1 MPDIVLFLLALL
13 IQAATVQSTP
23 EWTLE
28 DCIRRGLSEDARM
41 KAGEESACSER
52 RTLERL
58 PLEAIPS
65 VSLTAA
71 NDLNWGRSVDM
82 QELQIIDNRLSSYT
96 SFAAGASLSLN
107 DAIGAFTLRRRTQQL
122 NVEKAVLSSDRI
134 GESLTIDIIK
144 AYLQLLM
151 ATQVRRKAQLSYED
165 IVRRRERTET
175 EVRAGMQP
183 ESAIYEMEA
192 QVQAEKA
199 SLVGAGNDL
208 GRSLARLRSLMN
220 LPAGED
226 LSILPP
232 PEDSIAPPED
242 IPSEDEIERIAD
254 CRPQLQLALKD
265 IGLSKAQSAE
275 VRYAMLPRL
284 NVSAGYGSYHSNS
297 LDTPW
302 KEQLRTNRNP
312 SMSFSLSVPLFDGGR
327 SVTSAAKARAE
338 TTLKSLE
345 AEAIRREVREQI
357 REAVLEVIDSYERY
371 RAARSSLLAQEALF
385 AIHKRQFDDGC
396 LSGSD
401 YSVARNSLNKAVTD
415 YYQAKYDYLLH
426 SLILNLYMGKPLNL

>member
-1 MPDIVLFLLALL
+1 MPEIVLIILACL
-13 IQAATVQSTP
+13 IQATTEPSSP

-41 KAGEESACSER
+41 KAGEESARSER
-52 RTLERL
+52 RTLSLL
-58 PLEAIPS
+58 PLEAVPA
-65 VSLTAA
+65 VSLTAG

-96 SFAAGASLSLN
+96 SLAVGAHLSVN
-107 DAIGAFTLRRRTQQL
+107 DAVGAVSVRRRTQKL
-122 NVEKAVLSSDRI
+122 NVEKAVISAGEVR
-134 GESLTIDIIK
+134 ESLTIDIIK

-165 IVRRRERTET
+165 IVRRRERTDT
-175 EVRAGMQP
+175 EVRAGIQP

-208 GRSLARLRSLMN
+208 NRSLVRLRSLMN
-220 LPAGED
+220 LPAGEE
-226 LSILPP
+226 LTILPP
-232 PEDSIAPPED
+232 PDDSIPPPEG
-242 IPSEDEIERIAD
+242 IPSEDELERIVD
-254 CRPQLQLALKD
+254 SRPQMQLALAD
-265 IGLSKAQSAE
+265 IRLGSAQSAE
-275 VRYAMLPRL
+275 VQFAMLPRL

-302 KEQLRTNRNP
+302 KEQLRANRNP
-312 SMSFSLSVPLFDGGR
+312 SLSFSLTLPLFDGGR
-327 SVTSAAKARAE
+327 SISNAAKARAE
-338 TTLKSLE
+338 TGLKSLE
-345 AEAIRREVREQI
+345 AEAIRRNMREQMQ
-357 REAVLEVIDSYERY
+357 EAVLEVLDSYERY
-371 RAARSSLLAQEALF
+371 VAARSSLSAQEALF

-401 YSVARNSLNKAVTD
+401 YSVARSSLNKAVTD
-415 YYQAKYDYLLH
+415 YYQSKYDYLLH
-426 SLILNLYMGKPLNL
+426 SVILNLYMGKPLNL